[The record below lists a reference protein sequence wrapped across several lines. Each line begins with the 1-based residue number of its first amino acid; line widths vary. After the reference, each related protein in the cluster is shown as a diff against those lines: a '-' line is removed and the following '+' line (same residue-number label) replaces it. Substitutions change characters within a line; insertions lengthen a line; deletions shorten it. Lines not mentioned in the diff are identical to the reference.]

1 MLEKLLDEVYN
12 QIRKENAKE
21 DLTAVPH
28 SDDFAKQIQSIL
40 GIPPADLKMY
50 VNILKEA
57 HKVFVFEI
65 VKDDPDH
72 EIKRIDGY
80 VDANLQTITR
90 LKNYYQS
97 RLMEEYEK
105 RFKKRVLVH
114 QIVKEIFPNIKL
126 YNNTSLGF
134 VANKAIMLEEYEKLI
149 EKEYSEFSEEWKS
162 RRLQEIIEE
171 QKKISSRNAKSE
183 AGTDSWGGEGSSA
196 EAGSTRRAIDSEEYK
211 DFPNKNTKEAVRKML
226 KVYGI
231 DFFYRVHLRK
241 YDFEVIINAIEWR
254 EIDRKTD
261 LRMLKEHL
269 KKMKMNY
276 ERDPEL
282 EKYSDQ
288 MYRLERIISR
298 HISTARA

>member
-162 RRLQEIIEE
+162 RRLRKLLKAEGCLTQR
-171 QKKISSRNAKSE
+171 KV
-183 AGTDSWGGEGSSA
+183 GGGNRFMGRQGSSTA
-196 EAGSTRRAIDSEEYK
+196 TGSTRRAIDSE
-211 DFPNKNTKEAVRKML
+211 NTRIFQQEHQEAVRKML

-231 DFFYRVHLRK
+231 DFYQVHLRK
-241 YDFEVIINAIEWR
+241 YDFEVISTPSNGV
-254 EIDRKTD
+254 KST
-261 LRMLKEHL
+261 
-269 KKMKMNY
+269 
-276 ERDPEL
+276 ERP
-282 EKYSDQ
+282 
-288 MYRLERIISR
+288 I
-298 HISTARA
+298 